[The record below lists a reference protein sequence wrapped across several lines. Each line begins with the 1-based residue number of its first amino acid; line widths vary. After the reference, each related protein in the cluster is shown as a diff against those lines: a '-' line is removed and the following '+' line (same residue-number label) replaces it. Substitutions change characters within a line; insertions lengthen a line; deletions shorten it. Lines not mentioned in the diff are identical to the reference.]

1 MIVEAG
7 HYALVLAFALSL
19 VLAIVPLWGAAVR
32 DQALMAVA
40 RPASFALFVMVAIS
54 YGALT
59 AAYVGSDFSVMNVVQ
74 NSHSLKP
81 LAYKIS
87 GVWANHEGSMLL
99 WVLILALFAGL
110 VALRGGRNAGAAG
123 RQRAG
128 RSGRGGGRIPAV
140 HPAHLESVRAGL
152 SRRRSRGRA

>member
-40 RPASFALFVMVAIS
+40 RPGFAGALRDGRDR

-59 AAYVGSDFSVMNVVQ
+59 MAYVGSDFSVMNVVQ
-74 NSHSLKP
+74 NSHSPKP
-81 LAYKIS
+81 L
-87 GVWANHEGSMLL
+87 GVQDL
-99 WVLILALFAGL
+99 
-110 VALRGGRNAGAAG
+110 GRMGE
-123 RQRAG
+123 
-128 RSGRGGGRIPAV
+128 P
-140 HPAHLESVRAGL
+140 
-152 SRRRSRGRA
+152 